1 MKVLSFSPNPSR
13 DRTKKLFPRRSL
25 LSLKYD
31 CLWLIETGV
40 VRTRTIQEDG
50 TSVTLGLWG
59 SGDVVG
65 RILHKSDTY
74 SMECLTSVVAT
85 LLPKDRW
92 HEFTEAM
99 ILHIQHSGELM
110 EIIRCRQAESSILR
124 LLAWLGNRFGEE
136 VKEGKLIDLRL
147 THQDIAD
154 LLGITRVTVTRL
166 INTFEKQGIIQRV
179 QRQLLLPNDQLPF
192 WHYEI

>member
-1 MKVLSFSPNPSR
+1 M
-13 DRTKKLFPRRSL
+13 DRTKQLFPRRSL
-25 LSLKYD
+25 LSPRHDY
-31 CLWLIETGV
+31 LWVIQSGV
-40 VRTRTIQEDG
+40 VRTRCIQEDG
-50 TSVTLGLWG
+50 NIVTLGLWG

-65 RILHKSDTY
+65 RILHKSNSY
-74 SMECLTSVVAT
+74 AMECLTPVVAS
-85 LLPKDRW
+85 LIPKDRW

-99 ILHIQHSGELM
+99 IHHIQHSGELM

-124 LLAWLGNRFGEE
+124 LLNWLGNRFGQKVEE
-136 VKEGKLIDLRL
+136 GQLIDLRL

-166 INTFEKQGIIQRV
+166 LKTFEQQGIIQRV
-179 QRQLLLPNDQLPF
+179 QRQLILSNDQLPF

>member
-1 MKVLSFSPNPSR
+1 MKVLSFSPNPPM
-13 DRTKKLFPRRSL
+13 DRTKQLFPRRSL
-25 LSLKYD
+25 LSPRHDY
-31 CLWLIETGV
+31 LWVIQSGV
-40 VRTRTIQEDG
+40 VRTRCIQEDG
-50 TSVTLGLWG
+50 NIVTLGLWG

-65 RILHKSDTY
+65 RILHKSNSY
-74 SMECLTSVVAT
+74 AMECLTPVVAS
-85 LLPKDRW
+85 LIPKDRW

-99 ILHIQHSGELM
+99 IHHIQHSGELM

-124 LLAWLGNRFGEE
+124 LLNWLGNRFGQKVEE
-136 VKEGKLIDLRL
+136 GQLIDLRL

-166 INTFEKQGIIQRV
+166 LKTFEQQGIIQRV
-179 QRQLLLPNDQLPF
+179 QRQLILSNDQLPF

>member
-1 MKVLSFSPNPSR
+1 MKVLSFSPNPSKNR
-13 DRTKKLFPRRSL
+13 PKELFPRRSL
-25 LSLKYD
+25 LSPKYD

-40 VRTRTIQEDG
+40 VRTRIIQEDG
-50 TSVTLGLWG
+50 NYVTLGLWG

-74 SMECLTSVVAT
+74 SMDCLTPVTAT
-85 LLPKDRW
+85 LIPKDRW

-99 ILHIQHSGELM
+99 IHHIQHSGELM
-110 EIIRCRQAESSILR
+110 EIIRSRQAESSILR
-124 LLAWLGNRFGEE
+124 LLAWLGNRFGQE
-136 VKEGKLIDLRL
+136 VEAGKLIDLRL

-166 INTFEKQGIIQRV
+166 LKTFEQQGIIQRV
-179 QRQLLLPNDQLPF
+179 ERQLILSNDQLPF